1 MNLVANACAL
11 KAVYVVKRHWGE
23 LILAGAKTVEIS
35 HRDCK
40 KCKVQIIGIGF
51 SDSNFIRAEFKVWN
65 TEVLF
70 REQYRQQHYK
80 VAPPARANHCIPE
93 AHTDAIVA
101 RYSQIWAWH
110 LDGALEYPEPVPFT
124 KVKGPVRFVSLENNE
139 AYQEATQVMNEP
151 LRLTRGTNR
160 SSDRGALS
168 EQCPRPARCRTAGV
182 CKPVAPFIRR
192 RKYPREKSCS
202 W

>member
-168 EQCPRPARCRTAGV
+168 E
-182 CKPVAPFIRR
+182 
-192 RKYPREKSCS
+192 
-202 W
+202 